1 VAEST
6 RQSKAKRSNGQEEWW
21 TDQVVRPQS
30 WQGLDRLQDG
40 EAMWKEVIA
49 LVETTVS
56 RLSANQSTV
65 QKKRRKKK
73 NRTQA
78 RKLERQA

>member
-1 VAEST
+1 M
-6 RQSKAKRSNGQEEWW
+6 
-21 TDQVVRPQS
+21 VRPQS

-56 RLSANQSTV
+56 RLSPNQSTV

>member
-6 RQSKAKRSNGQEEWW
+6 RQSKAKRSNDQEEWW
-21 TDQVVRPQS
+21 TNQVVWPQS

-56 RLSANQSTV
+56 RLPPNQSTV

-73 NRTQA
+73 NRTKA
-78 RKLERQA
+78 CELERQA

>member
-1 VAEST
+1 VAGST

-21 TDQVVRPQS
+21 TDQVVRPQ

-56 RLSANQSTV
+56 RLPPNQSTV

-73 NRTQA
+73 NRTKA
-78 RKLERQA
+78 CELERQA

>member
-1 VAEST
+1 
-6 RQSKAKRSNGQEEWW
+6 
-21 TDQVVRPQS
+21 
-30 WQGLDRLQDG
+30 
-40 EAMWKEVIA
+40 MWKEVIA

-56 RLSANQSTV
+56 RLPPNQSTV